1 MMPRAALRHA
11 VCLLLITLSALAVA
25 SCGSDDDPDAFPR
38 IISLGEGDVFAN
50 IVNSSLS
57 VGPNRLLLQL
67 DGARPPLEE
76 ADDERIFGAQ
86 VHLRFFDLNGD
97 GPVAHVETDAR
108 FVAVETGYVDEQ
120 SGGAREVTGA
130 DGVYV
135 ANVDFTRAGDW
146 GVQIAVATP
155 DRTFDE
161 FPFRFTVRERSDEPT
176 VGDLAPPSLQVTLAT
191 EPKIEEIDSSSP
203 ARPQMHDL
211 TIADAVMSGNPAV
224 IAFATPAFCRSR
236 LCAPVMDTVMDPLA
250 ARFAGRASFIH
261 IEPYVLRDLRAGF
274 VENAVPATREWKLQS
289 EPWIFVVGRD
299 GRIAAKFEG
308 IVALDEVEA
317 ALRRALGD

>member
-1 MMPRAALRHA
+1 MILHATLRRASRLLLTVLAAL
-11 VCLLLITLSALAVA
+11 IVA
-25 SCGSDDDPDAFPR
+25 SCGSDDDPAAFPR
-38 IISLGEGDVFAN
+38 VISLGEGDVFAN
-50 IVNSSLS
+50 IVNSSLTI
-57 VGPNRLLLQL
+57 GPNRLMLQL
-67 DGARPPLEE
+67 AGAGDEPL
-76 ADDERIFGAQ
+76 FGAQ
-86 VHLRFFDLNGD
+86 VHLRVFDLNGD
-97 GPVAHVETDAR
+97 DPVPHVETDAR
-108 FVAVETGYVDEQ
+108 FVPVETGYVDEQ

-135 ANVDFTRAGDW
+135 ANIDFTRAGDW
-146 GVQIAVATP
+146 GVRIGVTTP
-155 DRTFDE
+155 GRTFDE
-161 FPFRFTVRERSDEPT
+161 FPFRFAVRGRSDEPM
-176 VGDLAPPSLQVTLAT
+176 VGDLAPPSLQATLAT
-191 EPKIEEIDSSSP
+191 EPDIAEIDSSSP
-203 ARPQMHDL
+203 PRPQMHDL
-211 TIADAVMSGNPAV
+211 TIASAVMSGKPAV

-261 IEPYVLRDLRAGF
+261 VEPYVLRDLRAGF

-317 ALRRALGD
+317 ALQRALAD

>member
-1 MMPRAALRHA
+1 MILLTAPRRA

-25 SCGSDDDPDAFPR
+25 SCGSADDPDAFPR
-38 IISLGEGDVFAN
+38 VISLGDGDIFAN

-57 VGPNRLLLQL
+57 IGPNRLLLQL
-67 DGARPPLEE
+67 DRSSLED
-76 ADDERIFGAQ
+76 AALDERIFGAR

-97 GPVAHVETDAR
+97 DPLAHVETDAR
-108 FVAVETGYVDEQ
+108 FIPIETGYVDEQ
-120 SGGAREVTGA
+120 SGGAREVTGD

-135 ANVDFTRAGDW
+135 ADAEFTRAGDW
-146 GVQIAVATP
+146 GVRITVTTP
-155 DRTFDE
+155 DRTYDE
-161 FPFRFTVRERSDEPT
+161 FPFRFTVRERTDEPM
-176 VGDLAPPSLQVTLAT
+176 VGDLAPPSLQATLAT

-203 ARPQMHDL
+203 ARPLMHDL
-211 TIADAVMSGNPAV
+211 TIADAVMSGKPAV
-224 IAFATPAFCRSR
+224 IAFATPAFCSSQ

-250 ARFAGRASFIH
+250 ARFGDAASFIH
-261 IEPYVLRDLRAGF
+261 VEPYVLRDLRAGF
-274 VENAVPATREWKLQS
+274 VENPVPATREWKLQA